1 MFNISQAQKDKAKEQ
16 AILAKEKVLY
26 GILLSL
32 GIDPDSIQPG
42 ENITLPTEEEIAMG
56 TGSDFGFNLIGLK
69 YAPSVVAYNLIEELN
84 TLKGL

>member
-16 AILAKEKVLY
+16 AILSKEKTLY
-26 GILLSL
+26 GILLGL

-42 ENITLPTEEEIAMG
+42 GNITLPTAEEIAMG
-56 TGSDFGFNLIGLK
+56 SAGDFGFSLIGLK
-69 YAPSVVAYNLIEELN
+69 YAPSVVAFNLIEELN

>member
-16 AILAKEKVLY
+16 AILAKEKTLY
-26 GILLSL
+26 GILLGL

-42 ENITLPTEEEIAMG
+42 ENITLPTAEEIAMG
-56 TGSDFGFNLIGLK
+56 SAGDFGFNLIGLK